1 MKHLLFL
8 FLLITVLPVFAQTT
22 VNVKWLQHVPPVN
35 SDTIY
40 YRQSKKLMWPDFKGM
55 VQAASNATAITS
67 SGFGYVADM
76 RTRNNKTEIVI
87 AVYCYFSKQDSWV
100 KQGGESDYA
109 LNHEQHHFDITYL
122 VACLFVQ
129 KLKEAQFTRTNY
141 DVLLDKIYKEC
152 REQLR
157 KMQDDYDGQTKNGQL
172 KYIQAEWDNK
182 IEKQLKPLATN

>member
-1 MKHLLFL
+1 MKYILFS
-8 FLLITVLPVFAQTT
+8 FFLITTLHGIAQLTVTVQWLPHT
-22 VNVKWLQHVPPVN
+22 PPAN
-35 SDTIY
+35 SDTVY
-40 YRQSKKLMWPDFKGM
+40 YNSNKKLVWPDFKGM
-55 VQAASNATAITS
+55 VQAGSDATAITS

-76 RTRNNKTEIVI
+76 RSGNNKTEIGITVF
-87 AVYCYFSKQDSWV
+87 CYFSKQDSWV

-172 KYIQAEWDNK
+172 KYIQTEWNEK
-182 IEKQLKPLATN
+182 IDKQLRSLSN